1 MNYDI
6 YGPYALP
13 KRPTKNATKGKVL
26 DLSARRLRLFWEAME
41 EDEGIELRKGRGCYL
56 FAHQA
61 GGGFKPWYV
70 GQSKGPFV
78 NEVFSPKNK
87 GHYSEVYSD
96 LGAATPVIFLIARLT
111 TGGEL
116 SNRSLSPKEVGFIEQ
131 KMIGLALA
139 KNPDLINVA
148 NTRHHKG
155 LVIPGIHNHSGSLS
169 LAARN
174 LRTALGIKDPVKRKP
189 KAR

>member
-6 YGPYALP
+6 FGPYALP
-13 KRPTKNATKGKVL
+13 KKTAAKGKVL
-26 DLSARRLRLFWEAME
+26 DLSAKSLRPFWEAIE
-41 EDEGIELRKGRGCYL
+41 ENEGIDLRNGRGCYL
-56 FAHQA
+56 FAHKA

-70 GQSKGPFV
+70 GQSKGPFAK
-78 NEVFSPKNK
+78 EVFTPKNK

-111 TGGEL
+111 TGGGL
-116 SNRSLSPKEVGFIEQ
+116 SERSLSSKEVDFIEQ
-131 KMIGLALA
+131 KLIGLALA

-169 LAARN
+169 PAARN
-174 LRTALGIKDPVKRKP
+174 LRTALGIKDPVKRRP
-189 KAR
+189 RAL

>member
-1 MNYDI
+1 MNYEI

-13 KRPTKNATKGKVL
+13 KKNAAKGRVL
-26 DLSARRLRLFWEAME
+26 DLSAKRLRLFWEAIE
-41 EDEGIELRKGRGCYL
+41 EDEGFDLRGGRGCYL

-70 GQSKGPFV
+70 GQSKGPF
-78 NEVFSPKNK
+78 EREIFSHKNK

-96 LGAATPVIFLIARLT
+96 LGAATPVIFLVARLT
-111 TGGEL
+111 TGGDL
-116 SNRSLSPKEVGFIEQ
+116 SKRSLSPKEVGFIEQ
-131 KMIGLALA
+131 KLIGLALA

-155 LVIPGIHNHSGSLS
+155 LVIPGVHNHSGSLS
-169 LAARN
+169 PAARN
-174 LRTALGIKDPVKRKP
+174 LRTALGIKDPVKRKS

>member
-13 KRPTKNATKGKVL
+13 KKKAAKGRVL
-26 DLSARRLRLFWEAME
+26 DLSAKSLRSFWEAIE
-41 EDEGIELRKGRGCYL
+41 EAEGTDLRKGRGCYL
-56 FAHQA
+56 FSHQA

-70 GQSKGPFV
+70 GQSKGPFAK
-78 NEVFSPKNK
+78 EVFTAKNK

-111 TGGEL
+111 NGGGL
-116 SNRSLSPKEVGFIEQ
+116 SERSLSSKEADFIEQ
-131 KMIGLALA
+131 KLIGLALA
-139 KNPDLINVA
+139 KNPDLVNVA

-155 LVIPGIHNHSGSLS
+155 LVIPGIHNHFGPLNPAS
-169 LAARN
+169 RN
-174 LRTALGIKDPVKRKP
+174 LRTALGIKDPVKPAFP
-189 KAR
+189 K